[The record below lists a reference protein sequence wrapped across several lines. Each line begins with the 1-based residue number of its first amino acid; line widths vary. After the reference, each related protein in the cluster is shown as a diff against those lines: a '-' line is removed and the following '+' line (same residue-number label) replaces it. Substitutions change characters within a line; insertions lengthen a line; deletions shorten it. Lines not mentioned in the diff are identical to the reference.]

1 MMRLPWIEDCENCGF
16 VSIFL
21 LYPCKRSF
29 TCTETPK
36 NKGTDFS
43 KGKVRHDNHQ
53 LLQPITN
60 QNNKN
65 NCDKLMTRRMESLNI
80 SRREL
85 LKEFFALTPKQKK
98 MMMKKISIFNLV
110 MFIYKTTGSLVLKS
124 STKVKLHA
132 LFISTK
138 ETKLRRRVE

>member
-85 LKEFFALTPKQKK
+85 LKEFFALTPEQKK
-98 MMMKKISIFNLV
+98 KWWWKKLAFL
-110 MFIYKTTGSLVLKS
+110 TWWCL
-124 STKVKLHA
+124 STKQRDHWSWNLQLKWNFTLYSYQLKRQSCA
-132 LFISTK
+132 
-138 ETKLRRRVE
+138 EE